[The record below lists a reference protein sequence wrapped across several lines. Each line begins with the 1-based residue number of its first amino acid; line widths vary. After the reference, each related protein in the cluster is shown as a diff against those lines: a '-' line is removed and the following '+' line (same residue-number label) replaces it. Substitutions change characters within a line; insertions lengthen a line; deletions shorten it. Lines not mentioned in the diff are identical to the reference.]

1 MVSSLFQYMNKFS
14 EQAIEN
20 NKKLKL
26 SRFGK
31 LLEKSDVEL
40 LRILKETYLSPYS
53 KAQQTYQMDLVFSKS
68 DNERMVV
75 EDNLKQTLLA
85 KNESDF
91 GEHDSEAYMARQILR
106 ERNFK

>member
-1 MVSSLFQYMNKFS
+1 MISSIFQHVNKFS

-26 SRFGK
+26 ARFEK
-31 LLEKSDVEL
+31 LLKKSDVEL
-40 LRILKETYLSPYS
+40 LRILKETYLLPYS
-53 KAQQTYQMDLVFSKS
+53 QEQQRYQMDLLFSKS
-68 DNERMVV
+68 DNQRMVV